1 MSLRSHVRYAHADRV
16 FSCPRSFT
24 SDQLCKENMAR
35 KSSGIEEI
43 LPSEIEERDLL
54 DENEEDDESKHG
66 EAMPKVLRDLSKV
79 LTNMSSSMLSIM
91 EQSIKRMNCGEMSDS
106 EEPAVKKRK
115 RRDEQ
120 EDEAESD
127 ASDGEHLLNTTEPPA
142 DSATEGEAS
151 VECARLEHDALLSE
165 ISQDFDK
172 EEDLGPNINQQL
184 ADIIN
189 KRWST
194 KLNEVKIKEKMEKYF
209 QPANCDKL
217 IVPCVN
223 AEIWDKLDNKTK
235 HHDLRSASIQKS
247 MAKVGAIL
255 ALSTETLVQMR
266 QKKLP
271 EVDKLVKLNTD
282 ALALLGHTSCELSMR
297 RRDAIKPNLHKDY
310 SSLCAPHV
318 PVTSFLFGDNL
329 QTRLNDIR
337 ASNKISKTTVPER
350 FKNQAKGRSRFSTSW
365 SNNNSGTDNR
375 QRRGNPFLS
384 KGRHW
389 KQQSKKDSQPRNA
402 QWQ

>member
-1 MSLRSHVRYAHADRV
+1 
-16 FSCPRSFT
+16 
-24 SDQLCKENMAR
+24 
-35 KSSGIEEI
+35 
-43 LPSEIEERDLL
+43 
-54 DENEEDDESKHG
+54 
-66 EAMPKVLRDLSKV
+66 
-79 LTNMSSSMLSIM
+79 M
-91 EQSIKRMNCGEMSDS
+91 EQSIKRMNRGETSDS

-194 KLNEVKIKEKMEKYF
+194 KLNEAKIKEKMEKYF

-217 IVPCVN
+217 IVPRVN

-266 QKKLP
+266 QK
-271 EVDKLVKLNTD
+271 NCQRW
-282 ALALLGHTSCELSMR
+282 TSLS
-297 RRDAIKPNLHKDY
+297 N
-310 SSLCAPHV
+310 
-318 PVTSFLFGDNL
+318 
-329 QTRLNDIR
+329 
-337 ASNKISKTTVPER
+337 
-350 FKNQAKGRSRFSTSW
+350 
-365 SNNNSGTDNR
+365 
-375 QRRGNPFLS
+375 
-384 KGRHW
+384 
-389 KQQSKKDSQPRNA
+389 
-402 QWQ
+402 